1 MAATSL
7 KSSQKLV
14 IPTNGP
20 HSAVVSI
27 AQLRDA
33 VGYMKVRPEPARKV
47 AVPGF
52 VRMAGSVVEVKT
64 EGVLDGNVIHNVS
77 LAEPIVG
84 ADVAMEGLPD
94 SVKVVDVTRAFAWST
109 ADIHLSNVAP
119 FAPSTGKPQPVIF
132 RLMVNHS
139 VIAGLSDTELLEGA
153 SVSGPGIPE
162 GSEVLAL
169 GAPGE
174 VFIKEPPVEEP
185 IALPAPEVVEPADA
199 AVPETS
205 EPPPEPPPAPLAS
218 LDPVDVVFVIP
229 TKPIHIED
237 GVSRL
242 ILTNREEIDSLVV
255 TLPTNP
261 VDGQQAFIFSSYP
274 IHEFTLLAPV
284 GQSINLLPEAQP
296 TGIRVGYLYSE
307 SDATWDR
314 IQ

>member
-1 MAATSL
+1 MGTTSL

-14 IPTNGP
+14 VPTNGP
-20 HSAVVSI
+20 HSAVIGVS
-27 AQLRDA
+27 QLRDA
-33 VGYMKVRPEPARKV
+33 VGYMKARPEPAKKIT
-47 AVPGF
+47 VPGF

-64 EGVLDGNVIHNVS
+64 EGVLDGNVIHNVA
-77 LAEPIVG
+77 LAEPIAG
-84 ADVAMEGLPD
+84 ADVAMEGLPEG
-94 SVKVVDVTRAFAWST
+94 VKVVDVTRAFAWST

-119 FAPSTGKPQPVIF
+119 FAPSTGKPQPVVF

-174 VFIKEPPVEEP
+174 VFIKEPPVGEP
-185 IALPAPEVVEPADA
+185 VALPAPEVVEPADA
-199 AVPETS
+199 AAPEMS
-205 EPPPEPPPAPLAS
+205 ELSPEPPPAPLAS
-218 LDPVDVVFVIP
+218 LEPVDVAFVIP
-229 TKPIHIED
+229 TKPIHFED

-242 ILTNREEIDSLVV
+242 ILTNVEEIDSLVV
-255 TLPTNP
+255 TLPANP
-261 VDGQQAFIFSSYP
+261 VDGQQAFISSFYP
-274 IHEFTLLAPV
+274 IHEFALLAPV
-284 GQSINLLPEAQP
+284 GQSINFLPEAQS